1 MLRQARR
8 HRKRHGD
15 NLFASLL
22 AREVADGSR
31 IVVRGELFTAFVPF
45 AARWPVEV
53 HIYPNRLVRNLTE
66 LNDGELDEFARI
78 YLDVLQRF
86 DRTAR
91 WLLSR
96 RAHVDPAQRHQTEI
110 SGGRRVGD
118 GRVHRRRYP
127 GERGRPA
134 ARAGPMT
141 VSYGAPG
148 RVNLIGEHTD
158 YNLGFALPIALPR
171 RTVVTFTPEHTGAIT
186 ARSDRADGSARIPL
200 DTTPGQVTG
209 WAAYA
214 AGAIWALRGAG
225 HPVPGGAMSITS
237 DVEIGSGLSSSAA
250 LIGAVLGAVGAATG
264 TRIDRLERARL
275 AQRAENDYVGAP
287 TGLLDHLAALFG
299 APKTALLIDF
309 RDITVRPVA
318 FDPDACDVVLLL
330 MDSRARHCHAGGEYA
345 LRRASC
351 ERAAADLGVSSLRAV
366 QDRGLAALGAI
377 ADPIDARR
385 ARHVLTEN
393 QRVLDFAAALADS
406 DFTAAGQLLTA
417 SHESMREDFAI
428 TTERIDLIAE
438 SAVRAGALGAR
449 MTGGGFGGA
458 VIALVPADR
467 ARDVADTVRRAA
479 VTAGYDEPAVSRTY
493 AAPGAAECR

>member
-1 MLRQARR
+1 
-8 HRKRHGD
+8 
-15 NLFASLL
+15 
-22 AREVADGSR
+22 
-31 IVVRGELFTAFVPF
+31 
-45 AARWPVEV
+45 
-53 HIYPNRLVRNLTE
+53 
-66 LNDGELDEFARI
+66 
-78 YLDVLQRF
+78 
-86 DRTAR
+86 
-91 WLLSR
+91 
-96 RAHVDPAQRHQTEI
+96 
-110 SGGRRVGD
+110 
-118 GRVHRRRYP
+118 
-127 GERGRPA
+127 
-134 ARAGPMT
+134 
-141 VSYGAPG
+141 
-148 RVNLIGEHTD
+148 
-158 YNLGFALPIALPR
+158 
-171 RTVVTFTPEHTGAIT
+171 
-186 ARSDRADGSARIPL
+186 
-200 DTTPGQVTG
+200 
-209 WAAYA
+209 
-214 AGAIWALRGAG
+214 
-225 HPVPGGAMSITS
+225 MSITS
-237 DVEIGSGLSSSAA
+237 DVEIGAGLSSSAA

-330 MDSRARHCHAGGEYA
+330 MDSRARHRHAGGEYA

>member
-1 MLRQARR
+1 
-8 HRKRHGD
+8 
-15 NLFASLL
+15 
-22 AREVADGSR
+22 
-31 IVVRGELFTAFVPF
+31 
-45 AARWPVEV
+45 
-53 HIYPNRLVRNLTE
+53 
-66 LNDGELDEFARI
+66 
-78 YLDVLQRF
+78 
-86 DRTAR
+86 
-91 WLLSR
+91 
-96 RAHVDPAQRHQTEI
+96 
-110 SGGRRVGD
+110 
-118 GRVHRRRYP
+118 
-127 GERGRPA
+127 
-134 ARAGPMT
+134 MT

-351 ERAAADLGVSSLRAV
+351 ERAAAD
-366 QDRGLAALGAI
+366 
-377 ADPIDARR
+377 PIDARR

>member
-1 MLRQARR
+1 
-8 HRKRHGD
+8 
-15 NLFASLL
+15 
-22 AREVADGSR
+22 
-31 IVVRGELFTAFVPF
+31 
-45 AARWPVEV
+45 
-53 HIYPNRLVRNLTE
+53 
-66 LNDGELDEFARI
+66 
-78 YLDVLQRF
+78 
-86 DRTAR
+86 
-91 WLLSR
+91 
-96 RAHVDPAQRHQTEI
+96 
-110 SGGRRVGD
+110 
-118 GRVHRRRYP
+118 
-127 GERGRPA
+127 
-134 ARAGPMT
+134 MT

-158 YNLGFALPIALPR
+158 YNLGFALTIALPR

-214 AGAIWALRGAG
+214 A
-225 HPVPGGAMSITS
+225 GAMSITS

-330 MDSRARHCHAGGEYA
+330 MDSRARHRHAGGEYA

>member
-1 MLRQARR
+1 
-8 HRKRHGD
+8 
-15 NLFASLL
+15 
-22 AREVADGSR
+22 
-31 IVVRGELFTAFVPF
+31 
-45 AARWPVEV
+45 
-53 HIYPNRLVRNLTE
+53 
-66 LNDGELDEFARI
+66 
-78 YLDVLQRF
+78 
-86 DRTAR
+86 
-91 WLLSR
+91 
-96 RAHVDPAQRHQTEI
+96 
-110 SGGRRVGD
+110 
-118 GRVHRRRYP
+118 
-127 GERGRPA
+127 
-134 ARAGPMT
+134 MT

-237 DVEIGSGLSSSAA
+237 D
-250 LIGAVLGAVGAATG
+250 
-264 TRIDRLERARL
+264 IDRLERARL

-406 DFTAAGQLLTA
+406 DFNAAGQLLTA